1 MESIIFEILPP
12 PEKWTDEKIQ
22 KWCVDVCA
30 FLRRE
35 NLLTINLPEVVE
47 EERGGERRVDYTLKL
62 DNLQFAGLLK
72 QHLHDLIAI
81 PNKICVRMAKAQFE
95 KWVAHAYER
104 GIRHLVLVG
113 GEREIVYPGYTVIEA
128 TRFVKQ
134 LYPDMKVGGIAI
146 FTRKN
151 EARRLMDKMQAGME
165 FFISQIIFESA
176 NMKQIV
182 HNLARLCQE
191 EKVGMPRLY
200 LSLALAA
207 KARDVEFM
215 KWLGVEF
222 PTAVHAFLVENR
234 EEGTE
239 ESSLEVVNTMLDDIF
254 HFMEKERVDLGFNIE
269 HVMYTNLHLSEKLF
283 RNIKKRLAQ

>member
-1 MESIIFEILPP
+1 MENIIFEILPT
-12 PEKWTDEKIQ
+12 PEKWSDEKIQ
-22 KWCVDVCA
+22 KWCIDVCA
-30 FLRRE
+30 LLRRE

-47 EERGGERRVDYTLKL
+47 EERGGERNVGYTPKL
-62 DNLQFAGLLK
+62 DNLHFSGLLK
-72 QHLHDLIAI
+72 QHLHGLITI
-81 PNKICVRMAKAQFE
+81 PNKICVRMPKAEFE

-104 GIRHLVLVG
+104 GIRHLILVG
-113 GEREIVYPGYTVIEA
+113 GERDIEYPGYTVMEA
-128 TRFVKQ
+128 TRFVRRH
-134 LYPDMKVGGIAI
+134 YPDVKIGGIAI

-191 EKVGMPRLY
+191 EGRAMPRLY

-207 KARDVEFM
+207 RTRDIEFM

-222 PTAVHAFLVENR
+222 PTAVHAFLIESGEEKV
-234 EEGTE
+234 EEG
-239 ESSLEVVNTMLDDIF
+239 SLEVVDTMLEDIF

-269 HVMYTNLHLSEKLF
+269 HVMHTNLHLSEKLF
-283 RNIKKRLAQ
+283 KNIKKRMAQ

>member
-1 MESIIFEILPP
+1 MENIIFEILPP
-12 PEKWTDEKIQ
+12 PEKWSDEKIQ
-22 KWCVDVCA
+22 KWCVDVCS
-30 FLRRE
+30 LLKRE

-47 EERGGERRVDYTLKL
+47 EERDGERNVGYTPKL
-62 DNLQFAGLLK
+62 DNLHFSGLLK
-72 QHLHDLIAI
+72 QHLHGLITI
-81 PNKICVRMAKAQFE
+81 PNKICVRIAKAQFE
-95 KWVAHAYER
+95 KWVAGSYER
-104 GIRHLVLVG
+104 GIRHIVLVG

-128 TRFVKQ
+128 TRHVKHR
-134 LYPDMKVGGIAI
+134 YPDMKVGGITI

-151 EARRLMDKMQAGME
+151 EARRLLDKMQAGME

-182 HNLARLCQE
+182 HNLARLCKE
-191 EKVGMPRLY
+191 EGRPMPRLY

-207 KARDVEFM
+207 KTRDVEFM

-222 PTAVHAFLVENR
+222 PTAVHAFLAENGD
-234 EEGTE
+234 ETA
-239 ESSLEVVNTMLDDIF
+239 ESASIEVIETMLDDIF

-283 RNIKKRLAQ
+283 RNIKKRMAM